1 MEVHVTGYVVAIV
14 ALRKAK
20 DNVSSGTAPII
31 YVDTEEDQQR
41 ISMYM
46 SRIFKAAV
54 HDLENGVFI
63 LVKQY

>member
-1 MEVHVTGYVVAIV
+1 MEVHVTGFIIAIV
-14 ALRKAK
+14 ALKKAK

-31 YVDTEEDQQR
+31 YVENEEEQQKL
-41 ISMYM
+41 SMYL
-46 SRIFKAAV
+46 SRIFKAAA

>member
-1 MEVHVTGYVVAIV
+1 MEVHVTGFVVAIV
-14 ALRKAK
+14 VLRSAK
-20 DNVSSGTAPII
+20 HNVSSGTAPII
-31 YVDTEEDQQR
+31 YVDTEEEQQKV
-41 ISMYM
+41 SMYM

>member
-1 MEVHVTGYVVAIV
+1 MEVHVTGYIIAIV
-14 ALRKAK
+14 ASRKAK

-31 YVDTEEDQQR
+31 YVENEEEQQKL
-41 ISMYM
+41 SMYL

>member
-1 MEVHVTGYVVAIV
+1 MEIHVTGYIIAMIV
-14 ALRKAK
+14 LKTAKENAL
-20 DNVSSGTAPII
+20 SGTAPII
-31 YVDTEEDQQR
+31 YVENEEEQQR
-41 ISMYM
+41 ISMYL